1 MAEAIQAIASS
12 RICYCIWSSA
22 LNALFGPQYFKCY
35 LGVCESA
42 ENLIYEDLW
51 ICENLF
57 VEWRTD
63 DLFSKKDGDFPNARD
78 NRASNMLQYILPGK
92 PANDT
97 TPT

>member
-35 LGVCESA
+35 LG
-42 ENLIYEDLW
+42 
-51 ICENLF
+51 
-57 VEWRTD
+57 WRTD